1 MKFRFRFAKWLSKL
15 SLSRFTDLPVLLLHV
30 AAAVADVLQP
40 LLAATAAKAAAVVVA
55 ASKSS
60 P

>member
-15 SLSRFTDLPVLLLHV
+15 SLSRFTDLRVLLLHV
-30 AAAVADVLQP
+30 AAAVADVPQP
-40 LLAATAAKAAAVVVA
+40 LLAATAAKAAAVAVD
-55 ASKSS
+55 ASKKR